1 MVEPWK
7 KWQPHPEPHHPPTG
21 YDESVVYAFR
31 ALAEG
36 TANDGQQRLV
46 WQYMQF
52 VCGVGDFQ
60 DMTYRPGGLEGD
72 RATAFAEGK
81 RFAGLQL
88 LKMTH
93 PATMEAVLRER
104 TEREKHEAMRGRGKR

>member
-1 MVEPWK
+1 MANETWK
-7 KWQPHPEPHHPPTG
+7 KWRPQQEPHRPVEG

-31 ALAEG
+31 ALAAGE
-36 TANDGQQRLV
+36 ANDGQQKLV

-52 VCGVGDFQ
+52 VCGVGAFE

-88 LKMTH
+88 LKMVH
-93 PATMEAVLRER
+93 PATLEAVVHER
-104 TEREKHEAMRGRGKR
+104 DGHNRREAMRGKR